1 MSYELSDE
9 SAHELNVEPYL
20 LVDAIVYSSRFQTRR
35 FLLQSV
41 DVDISGAFVEIVG
54 VLRRQG
60 KSVLQYTE
68 SEPTQGRA
76 RTGPTQIGRT
86 LQELGIE
93 LIAATG
99 ASNGSLARRRT
110 GW

>member
-9 SAHELNVEPYL
+9 SAHEVNVGPYL

-41 DVDISGAFVEIVG
+41 DVDISGAFGEIVT
-54 VLRRQG
+54 LRRQG